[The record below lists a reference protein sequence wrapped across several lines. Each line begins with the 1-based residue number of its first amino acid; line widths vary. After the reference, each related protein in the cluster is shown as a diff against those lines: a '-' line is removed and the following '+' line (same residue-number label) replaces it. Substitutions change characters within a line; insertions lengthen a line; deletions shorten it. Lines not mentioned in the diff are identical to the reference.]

1 MGLDAIVQEIKAKG
15 KAEADRI
22 SGETYQEISK
32 IISEAESQAAK
43 LKTAKQEA
51 AKKEIERLRQ
61 QELSSAHLEVKR
73 AMLNARKE
81 LLDEVYEKAKDAVGK
96 LPADKNQKL
105 LSSIIKK
112 NENSNTRIYSKAKD
126 TSAVKKLTKLKYAGE
141 IDCIGGVIIENA
153 DGTEYLDLRYDTILK
168 NVSEKS
174 LKQVSDILF
183 G

>member
-1 MGLDAIVQEIKAKG
+1 MGLDAIVQEIRAKG

-22 SGETYQEISK
+22 SGETYQEVSK
-32 IISEAESQAAK
+32 ILADSESQAAK
-43 LKTAKQEA
+43 IKAAKQEA
-51 AKKEIERLRQ
+51 VRKEIERLRQ

-73 AMLNARKE
+73 AVLNARKE
-81 LLDEVYEKAKDAVGK
+81 LLDEVYEKAKESIQK

-105 LSSIIKK
+105 LSSLIKK
-112 NENSNTRIYSKAKD
+112 NENSNTRIYSRAKD
-126 TSAVKKLTKLKYAGE
+126 TPAVKKLTKLGYAGE
-141 IDCIGGVIIENA
+141 INCLGGVIIENE

-168 NVSEKS
+168 NVSERS